1 LFPGRDV
8 VQVYIENVV
17 RGGGGMNCIT
27 QQQPASAKYA
37 QLCGWAKV
45 QVAAEVATL
54 YAASTGQQV
63 LGRVSRLTGSGDDI
77 YLKRLFPAG
86 KRVLVQIVGESS
98 LEGRTGWV
106 DEDDIESAGEKCAGV
121 YSPN

>member
-1 LFPGRDV
+1 
-8 VQVYIENVV
+8 
-17 RGGGGMNCIT
+17 
-27 QQQPASAKYA
+27 
-37 QLCGWAKV
+37 
-45 QVAAEVATL
+45 
-54 YAASTGQQV
+54 
-63 LGRVSRLTGSGDDI
+63 LGRVSRLTGSGGDI